1 MMKVALAMLIL
12 CMFLYLN
19 LEMATNTHLPESM
32 SESSVVSSF
41 TNYLESKGMWAGTL
55 ERDAIPDLLGAA
67 GAAAGANAGATG
79 VNSGIVARD
88 SQSDQACV
96 T

>member
-1 MMKVALAMLIL
+1 MKVALVMLIL

-32 SESSVVSSF
+32 SVSGF

-55 ERDAIPDLLGAA
+55 ERVRI
-67 GAAAGANAGATG
+67 GAAAGARCGRQCG
-79 VNSGIVARD
+79 RQCGRKCGRSR
-88 SQSDQACV
+88 C
-96 T
+96 